1 MWECRHQIKS
11 FPSSN
16 SLPLSQ
22 SQFVNWRGWRS
33 CCLNHHQ
40 EKICRVAGWG
50 MCRHFVMSKLGWID
64 LPPDV
69 SGAFHSPAFYQ
80 QQLRNTNLI
89 SAHSSYTLQQCRA
102 QDFSDFSF
110 VLGRLRKILNFYFFK
125 DKLLQ
130 HFSFLGIVFMEWHLH
145 TKSCPHR
152 IWSAFR
158 KSNGN
163 WP

>member
-1 MWECRHQIKS
+1 
-11 FPSSN
+11 
-16 SLPLSQ
+16 
-22 SQFVNWRGWRS
+22 
-33 CCLNHHQ
+33 
-40 EKICRVAGWG
+40 

-69 SGAFHSPAFYQ
+69 SGAFHAPTLFYQ

-110 VLGRLRKILNFYFFK
+110 VWGRLRKILNFYFFK

-130 HFSFLGIVFMEWHLH
+130 HFSFLGIVFME
-145 TKSCPHR
+145 
-152 IWSAFR
+152 
-158 KSNGN
+158 
-163 WP
+163 